1 MLNTL
6 TQKILKGGQVTR
18 QEASTLSQVPLNDL
32 AAAATQ
38 LRKHFCGN
46 TFDLCTIVSGKG
58 GHCSENCKF
67 CAQSS
72 HYETSAEVHPLLDTQ
87 TVYDTARH
95 CGDQGILRFSNVT
108 AGRRLSPQEVEVV
121 AAQYKAIH
129 ADLPIK
135 LCASHGLLETE
146 DFKKLKAAGVTRYH
160 NNLETSRE
168 FFPKVCS
175 THSYDDKI
183 RTIKGAKEAGLE
195 VCSGGIFGLGETLED
210 RLDMAFT
217 LRELEITSV
226 PINILNPI
234 PGTPLAEQP
243 LCSGDDVL
251 RSVCLYRFIL
261 PNAALRL
268 AGGRGRLR
276 DKGERLFATAANA
289 AITGDMLT
297 TDGIDVKSDQAMLA
311 RLGYVIGAL

>member
-1 MLNTL
+1 MLSTL
-6 TQKILKGGQVTR
+6 TQKILKGGQITR
-18 QEASTLSQVPLNDL
+18 QEASALSQVPLNHL
-32 AAAATQ
+32 ADAATQ

-46 TFDLCTIVSGKG
+46 TFDLCTIINGKG

-67 CAQSS
+67 CAQST
-72 HYETSAEVHPLLDTQ
+72 HYQTGAEVHPLLDTQ
-87 TVYDTARH
+87 TVYDTAKH

-108 AGRRLSPQEVEVV
+108 AGRRLSSPEVEVV

-160 NNLETSRE
+160 NNLETSRK

-183 RTIKGAKEAGLE
+183 RTILEAKEAGLE

-217 LRELEITSV
+217 LRELQITSV

-234 PGTPLAEQP
+234 PGTPLSEQP
-243 LCSGDDVL
+243 LCSEDDVL

-261 PNAALRL
+261 PGAALRL
-268 AGGRGRLR
+268 AGGRGLLS